1 MSIQT
6 IGSFNQLLTNQKAQ
20 NWTNNAEFGAKLK
33 IDDIDKTMGTS
44 PDGLK
49 ATQSFGDFLAKSLS
63 EVNKIQNTANV
74 AMEKLATGQSKSLH
88 ETMIAVEKAEIAFKQ
103 MNQIRQKVIGAYKEI
118 MNMQM

>member
-1 MSIQT
+1 MSIET
-6 IGSFNQLLTNQKAQ
+6 VGSFNQLISNQRSKDWS
-20 NWTNNAEFGAKLK
+20 NSVEFGQKVK
-33 IDDIDKTMGTS
+33 IGDLDKTMGTA
-44 PDGLK
+44 PDNLN
-49 ATQSFGDFLAKSLS
+49 ATQTFGDFLASS
-63 EVNKIQNTANV
+63 MNNVNQMQQKANV

>member
-1 MSIQT
+1 MSIQS
-6 IGSFNQLLTNQKAQ
+6 IGSFNQLISQQKAKD
-20 NWTNNAEFGAKLK
+20 WTNSAEFGQKVRL
-33 IDDIDKTMGTS
+33 DNVDQTMGTS

-49 ATQSFGDFLAKSLS
+49 ATQSFGDFLAQSLT
-63 EVNKIQNTANV
+63 EVNQMQSKANV
-74 AMEKLATGQSKSLH
+74 AMEKLATGKSKNLH